1 MYAVS
6 FNYDFSTNAEEIFN
20 NPEKYKFAP
29 GIHMK
34 NPMQNFKNFAL
45 NFRVM
50 LGGEYG
56 LDALGIPGRAVE
68 ISKSL
73 GGAQNVPGLITIS
86 GKDLK
91 KINPRLIDSIQNHPA
106 YQDDMMIGGFDT
118 GHGYSSPPA
127 WLDRWAERVKFTG
140 DLRNLWDGKTRTW
153 NLGGKIVDNFGKPV
167 KKTKGFA
174 GEKARKE
181 LSLDQPI
188 IRDTKLAGNFN
199 RAEEDANFKAYLKVH
214 GIRSSRGLSDTFLRM
229 MRDNM
234 RHHIKDGTFNP
245 QDKKIKKS

>member
-1 MYAVS
+1 
-6 FNYDFSTNAEEIFN
+6 
-20 NPEKYKFAP
+20 
-29 GIHMK
+29 
-34 NPMQNFKNFAL
+34 
-45 NFRVM
+45 
-50 LGGEYG
+50 
-56 LDALGIPGRAVE
+56 
-68 ISKSL
+68 
-73 GGAQNVPGLITIS
+73 
-86 GKDLK
+86 
-91 KINPRLIDSIQNHPA
+91 
-106 YQDDMMIGGFDT
+106 MMIGGFDT